1 MLPCMWTAQ
10 ARTKCVVLYVLGS
23 VLFVNI
29 TLLKIIILH
38 AIIFLLLLHIII
50 FTIIIFLHH
59 LLNVQCLR
67 EVSHASFDFIFS
79 IRTHVFLFAR
89 PALCHIFSHE
99 TFVFTSSA
107 DTFAGKSHMKGA
119 FSHPQLSMC

>member
-38 AIIFLLLLHIII
+38 AIIFLLLLHTII

-59 LLNVQCLR
+59 LLHVQCLR
-67 EVSHASFDFIFS
+67 EVSITSFDFTS
-79 IRTHVFLFAR
+79 STLTHVFLLAR
-89 PALCHIFSHE
+89 EAPFHIFSHE

-107 DTFAGKSHMKGA
+107 DPFVGKSRMKAA
-119 FSHPQLSMC
+119 FSHQ